1 MAKGVPFLE
10 ARDKTHFIQVE
21 QDEWNKALAALG
33 EPT

>member
-21 QDEWNKALAALG
+21 RDEWNKALAALG